1 MEKENNDLI
10 LINEVYRNAKT
21 AILSIDA
28 VMPSVDCIDFFNEL
42 KNEREGYNAVL
53 DEINDFMKDNNYTPN
68 DVSPIKK
75 TGMNIGIKMNTA
87 FDNSTTH
94 LAELMIKGTVMGIA
108 ELTRLINGGKTENEK
123 IINLA
128 TKLVDLEENY
138 ETRLKKFL

>member
-1 MEKENNDLI
+1 MEKENTNLI

-53 DEINDFMKDNNYTPN
+53 DEINDFMKDNGYTPN

-87 FDNSTTH
+87 YDNSTTH

>member
-10 LINEVYRNAKT
+10 LINEIYRNAKT

-28 VMPSVDCIDFFNEL
+28 VMPSIDCIDFFNEL

>member
-1 MEKENNDLI
+1 MEKENTNLI

-53 DEINDFMKDNNYTPN
+53 DEINDFMKDNGYTPN

>member
-108 ELTRLINGGKTENEK
+108 ELTRLINGDKTENEK